1 MQQYLGTMNSVWN
14 AEPCVRTHND
24 NHFEYL
30 LGGPEY
36 KGLDM
41 YIVWRLGR
49 QEVRPDANNDAIN
62 ASNKMHVG
70 YINVWSAYQ
79 WPLLFP
85 RFHHMVDGHIYIL

>member
-1 MQQYLGTMNSVWN
+1 
-14 AEPCVRTHND
+14 
-24 NHFEYL
+24 
-30 LGGPEY
+30 
-36 KGLDM
+36 M

-85 RFHHMVDGHIYIL
+85 RFHHYGGWPHLHSLGLR